1 MGYYFKIELAGKELH
16 YSFHYLETSQ
26 YFQNCMEEGPH
37 NDAIS
42 VRDNDFIDWKTRW
55 DAIASSSTEMLILPF
70 RTSDYLLKYHR
81 CVYHAVAFLYKNKAY
96 LITAQSGIGKSTQLR
111 NWMKLYG
118 DETKIINGDKP
129 IIEKTEQNEIFVHPS
144 PWKGKEGWGDDTL
157 PPSPLGGIVFLS
169 QAKENTIERMQNWL
183 AAVPLLSRF
192 LFTFESE
199 ENIRQACAIESCMLE
214 SVPVFH
220 LRNIGDL
227 ASTQMIHDALT
238 EVE

>member
-1 MGYYFKIELAGKELH
+1 MGYYYRIMIAGKELH
-16 YSFHYLETSQ
+16 YIFHYLETSR
-26 YFQNCMEEGPH
+26 YFQNSIEEAPKD
-37 NDAIS
+37 NAIC
-42 VRDNDFIDWKTRW
+42 VKENDFNLWEEKWKYN
-55 DAIASSSTEMLILPF
+55 ACAPTEMAILPF
-70 RTSDYLLKYHR
+70 RTSDYLLKDHR

-96 LITAQSGIGKSTQLR
+96 LITAQSGTGKSTQLR

-129 IIEKTEQNEIFVHPS
+129 IIEKTDENKIFVHPS

-157 PPSPLGGIVFLS
+157 PPAPLGGIVFLS
-169 QAKENTIERMQNWL
+169 QAKENRIERMSNLQ
-183 AAVPLLSRF
+183 AAIPLLSRF
-192 LFTFESE
+192 LFTVESE

-220 LRNIGDL
+220 LHNIGDL